1 MFCARCG
8 TQIDDTAAFCQKCGA
23 KIEQGQD
30 ADNVSKDISLLSASS
45 PFRAEER
52 PDSSPRGS
60 IDGPVSDLMA
70 WCIVGL
76 ECATAFYIGI
86 HVLQN
91 GFLMD
96 NTGYGALQYLVFL
109 IDCALRIFCAKMDSD
124 ALRLKGHSAPSIGWA
139 FFFPPVYLYR
149 RGKAVQRSH
158 ALLVLIS
165 LAALGVSIYIPA
177 SSEIHRWEVESTA
190 ARIVSD
196 VIKKNFSGD
205 ARCLGVELNKRIS
218 ENNYEALARLDNGRS
233 LKIHIEDLGDSIGVS
248 LAPSLDPFSLLGG
261 LFSNPGSSSNKV
273 VPSSTD
279 KKNADKIISN
289 FRSLR
294 AAIMIELEN
303 KDKYKALESLVDTEN
318 SVKSLLSGYLDP
330 SDSFNERYFF
340 SFFKF
345 EKGEKSL
352 MIGYDLSKESPGLHQ
367 ALRDEAD
374 LGLDLYDEHSKS
386 WSDRYSGG
394 DFVYMRSFAKI
405 PSDTPSDT
413 SSLTT
418 PQAAGK
424 LLEEK
429 LREIGD
435 LDPSEKV
442 FQDEVEEEVINGEQS
457 WLFVTM
463 IEGPDTVSTTGR
475 YAVSKSGKLYELDVS
490 GLAEFVPLGEAK
502 HRKEKEQNQQGDPK
516 GIAGRLNPQFTRAEV
531 PDATEYACKG
541 TITVKTDGGTLNVR
555 EGPSFS
561 FKVVGE
567 IKNGETHPVSEWS
580 WDDTDKSSETKW
592 YYIDGIKISG
602 WVNGDY
608 CTPYLTYEEDMTA
621 Y

>member
-52 PDSSPRGS
+52 SDSSTRGS

-96 NTGYGALQYLVFL
+96 STGYGALQYLVFL

-165 LAALGVSIYIPA
+165 IAALGVSIYIPA

-190 ARIVSD
+190 ARIVSN

-205 ARCLGVELNKRIS
+205 ARCLDVKLNKRIS

-248 LAPSLDPFSLLGG
+248 LAPSLDPFSLLGA
-261 LFSNPGSSSNKV
+261 LFPNPGSSSNKV

-294 AAIMIELEN
+294 AAIMMFELEN

-352 MIGYDLSKESPGLHQ
+352 MIGYDLSKESPGLRQ

-374 LGLDLYDEHSKS
+374 LGLYDELN
-386 WSDRYSGG
+386 
-394 DFVYMRSFAKI
+394 FRS
-405 PSDTPSDT
+405 
-413 SSLTT
+413 
-418 PQAAGK
+418 
-424 LLEEK
+424 
-429 LREIGD
+429 
-435 LDPSEKV
+435 
-442 FQDEVEEEVINGEQS
+442 
-457 WLFVTM
+457 
-463 IEGPDTVSTTGR
+463 
-475 YAVSKSGKLYELDVS
+475 
-490 GLAEFVPLGEAK
+490 
-502 HRKEKEQNQQGDPK
+502 
-516 GIAGRLNPQFTRAEV
+516 
-531 PDATEYACKG
+531 
-541 TITVKTDGGTLNVR
+541 
-555 EGPSFS
+555 
-561 FKVVGE
+561 
-567 IKNGETHPVSEWS
+567 
-580 WDDTDKSSETKW
+580 
-592 YYIDGIKISG
+592 
-602 WVNGDY
+602 
-608 CTPYLTYEEDMTA
+608 
-621 Y
+621 